1 LDCVKNVRLN
11 DQDYYQE
18 LKMVDIIQEIFYIA
32 SSIIHFSMWYNI
44 SSNLEYSW
52 ISISKTMH
60 LSEISQK
67 TFIL

>member
-32 SSIIHFSMWYNI
+32 SSIIHFSM
-44 SSNLEYSW
+44 
-52 ISISKTMH
+52 
-60 LSEISQK
+60 
-67 TFIL
+67 